1 MKKQIVALLSV
12 LLISPVF
19 AEEVPSSEKIQLAQQ
34 LIKLDGSVAA
44 VSSVKESMM
53 QQIKQN
59 LPPYIKADFFS
70 ILDEELN
77 IQEILDKQQTVYARI
92 FSKEEMQKSI
102 AFYSTP
108 EGARARPPKMEATI
122 IMPAP
127 PRRPSLST
135 RKQAAPS
142 NSEPCT
148 LCTSLAPTVVKP
160 ALS

>member
-70 ILDEELN
+70 IFKGSCFSELKRN
-77 IQEILDKQQTVYARI
+77 LLGGLLLLIRTERTT
-92 FSKEEMQKSI
+92 E
-102 AFYSTP
+102 
-108 EGARARPPKMEATI
+108 
-122 IMPAP
+122 
-127 PRRPSLST
+127 
-135 RKQAAPS
+135 
-142 NSEPCT
+142 
-148 LCTSLAPTVVKP
+148 LA
-160 ALS
+160 

>member
-108 EGARARPPKMEATI
+108 EGKSIAQKMPQITQELMFASQQR
-122 IMPAP
+122 MQDANE
-127 PRRPSLST
+127 RVMMLM
-135 RKQAAPS
+135 QA
-142 NSEPCT
+142 
-148 LCTSLAPTVVKP
+148 KK
-160 ALS
+160 